1 MIDYVLKNPFI
12 VSLAISLF
20 SVVLEF
26 YTTMGKFFSAY
37 FFSFFF
43 GIIMNIIC
51 ELQTDDK
58 IYDTGFF
65 LKQSLSYSLCI
76 SIMLTFSFIK
86 KKVNNIPFLYKSP
99 MCTTQFYKNIYNY
112 KEIKNIAMYNFII
125 ESRLLHF
132 GIAFFFGTIS
142 TIIGV
147 VISYILIKHIF
158 VKNKIDI
165 DSCYYLKNIACCFVS
180 TYIGGFINF
189 IEVSDLLNLNT
200 TLRNSIFILDDMLTN
215 IFLMMLPLCKNY
227 TKYFYSYNNNPL
239 FSINKKE
246 QEGQE
251 KQQEYIKNKIYNSLI
266 LNYDTDEKKKLINK
280 KSLFT
285 SYGSFTNHINI
296 INYKERN
303 YMESPYFFI
312 YNMIH
317 LIICDFLAIM
327 LIFFLTRKILND
339 FDFIYKHISFY
350 INMDKI
356 RTPFLLIITFM
367 YIFATDYILF
377 IMNKILNNNH
387 LINFVMDIYHRSL
400 EYYSTILKLT
410 TIYYLSLSA
419 ISINIKNVFN
429 VAKPLFLFIICILII
444 HVLCTFIFSYIYN
457 CVSKSEHSFIYI
469 DEVLLAINANIG
481 GPTTAALMSEMIG
494 RSDLI
499 FASLFWGVIGYLIA
513 TPIAM
518 QINSIL

>member
-20 SVVLEF
+20 SVILEF
-26 YTTMGKFFSAY
+26 YTTIGKFLSAY
-37 FFSFFF
+37 FFSFFC

-51 ELQTDDK
+51 ELQTDNK

-65 LKQSLSYSLCI
+65 LKQTLSYSLCI

-86 KKVNNIPFLYKSP
+86 KKVKNIPFLYKSSS
-99 MCTTQFYKNIYNY
+99 MYTTEFYKNIYNY
-112 KEIKNIAMYNFII
+112 KEIKNISIYNFINQ
-125 ESRLLHF
+125 SRLLHL
-132 GIAFFFGTIS
+132 GIAFFFGAIS

-158 VKNKIDI
+158 IKNKIDI
-165 DSCYYLKNIACCFVS
+165 NSYYLKNIASCFVS

-189 IEVSDLLNLNT
+189 IEVSDMLNLNT
-200 TLRNSIFILDDMLTN
+200 TLRNSIFILDDMFTN
-215 IFLMMLPLCKNY
+215 IFLMMLPICKNY
-227 TKYFYSYNNNPL
+227 TKYFYSYNDNSI

-246 QEGQE
+246 EQQADQEE
-251 KQQEYIKNKIYNSLI
+251 NIKNKIYNSFI
-266 LNYDTDEKKKLINK
+266 LNYDADEEKKLINK

-296 INYKERN
+296 INNKERN

-317 LIICDFLAIM
+317 VIICDFFAIM
-327 LIFFLTRKILND
+327 FIFFLTRKILND
-339 FDFIYKHISFY
+339 FEFLYKHISFY
-350 INMDKI
+350 INIDKI
-356 RTPFLLIITFM
+356 KTPFLLIITFI
-367 YIFATDYILF
+367 YIFSIDYVLF
-377 IMNKILNNNH
+377 IMNKVINNNH
-387 LINFVMDIYHRSL
+387 VIDFVMDIYYRSL

-429 VAKPLFLFIICILII
+429 IAKPLVLFIICILII

-457 CVSKSEHSFIYI
+457 CVSKSEHALIYI
-469 DEVLLAINANIG
+469 DDILLAINANIG

-499 FASLFWGVIGYLIA
+499 FASLFWGVVGYLIA

>member
-12 VSLAISLF
+12 VSLVISLF

-26 YTTMGKFFSAY
+26 YTSLGKFLRAY
-37 FFSFFF
+37 FFSFFC

-51 ELQTDDK
+51 EFQRDDK
-58 IYDTGFF
+58 IYDTVFF
-65 LKQSLSYSLCI
+65 LKQTLSYSLCI

-86 KKVNNIPFLYKSP
+86 KKVNNIPFLNKSP
-99 MCTTQFYKNIYNY
+99 ICTTEFYKNTYNY
-112 KEIKNIAMYNFII
+112 KGIKNISMYNFII

-132 GIAFFFGTIS
+132 GIAFFFGAIS

-147 VISYILIKHIF
+147 VMSYILIKHIF
-158 VKNKIDI
+158 IKNEIDI
-165 DSCYYLKNIACCFVS
+165 DSYYLKNIACCLVS

-200 TLRNSIFILDDMLTN
+200 TLRNSVFILDDMFTN

-227 TKYFYSYNNNPL
+227 GKYFYCYNDNPL
-239 FSINKKE
+239 FSINRKE
-246 QEGQE
+246 QEGLE
-251 KQQEYIKNKIYNSLI
+251 KQEEYIKNKIYNSLI
-266 LNYDTDEKKKLINK
+266 LNYDADEEQKLINK

-285 SYGSFTNHINI
+285 SYGSFTNHINN
-296 INYKERN
+296 INYKERH
-303 YMESPYFFI
+303 YIESPYFFI
-312 YNMIH
+312 YNRIH
-317 LIICDFLAIM
+317 LIICDFFAIM

-339 FDFIYKHISFY
+339 FEYLYKHISFY

-356 RTPFLLIITFM
+356 KTPFLLIITFI
-367 YIFATDYILF
+367 YIFTIDYILF

-387 LINFVMDIYHRSL
+387 IINFVMDIYHRSL

-429 VAKPLFLFIICILII
+429 VAKPLVLFITCILII

-457 CVSKSEHSFIYI
+457 SVSKSEHAFIYI

-513 TPIAM
+513 TPIAI